1 MENLIKIEI
10 KDSFNKKDSSYKKD
24 EDISNHVSTLN
35 NTKNILETYSASMG
49 SITGHHFDGSI
60 NIVKNQGKG
69 IWREIIIGTASA
81 VFGAIISY
89 FIFGI
94 K

>member
-1 MENLIKIEI
+1 MDSLIKIEI
-10 KDSFNKKDSSYKKD
+10 KDSFNKKDKSYKKD

-35 NTKNILETYSASMG
+35 NTKNVLETYSASIG
-49 SITGHHFDGSI
+49 SVTGHHFDGSM

-69 IWREIIIGTASA
+69 IWREIIIGTTSA

>member
-10 KDSFNKKDSSYKKD
+10 KNSFNKKDDSQKIS
-24 EDISNHVSTLN
+24 EDVFSNVATLN
-35 NTKNILETYSASMG
+35 NTKNTLETYSASIG
-49 SITGHHFDGSI
+49 SITGHNFDGSI
-60 NIVKNQGKG
+60 NIVKNKGKE
-69 IWREIIIGTASA
+69 IWREIIIGTTSA